1 MSLDLVNVGDS
12 PVDLLACLVAGRE
25 LSNARGTTMGA
36 AGRDVR
42 WEELPHY
49 YWNEGYSLGAAAE
62 QTRGGLIASAPD
74 AHDGI
79 FKGLSTTR
87 NLPYSRYQLIRLD
100 PGEREVLNRI
110 DYVTNLEDLYD
121 RGHVNLVYK
130 VFTITLGYPLTDLAG
145 RLRDEGASEVD
156 TSSVA
161 QALRARELARPNF
174 HRWARIQRA
183 LFLVNRFTFRLA
195 LEGRELE
202 EDGELGKYHSQDPL
216 GRLSEPTAFRC
227 FLLHHWDFSD
237 SGTAAPEGAP
247 DPIGDLRREAGQA
260 GSAFVTTDEAR
271 EYIAEHFAIRDPKSN
286 TPENY
291 AQAQTYCRDN
301 LRPFTDV
308 WVRLNEAIHRCYRPN
323 FGFEDLIQEPE
334 YQARCEALKREG
346 YVLTRYPE
354 TSPEPV
360 ETTAIERFNM
370 RTKYVLV
377 TVSTPRPRIVEHE
390 RESVEA
396 RLYAQGD

>member
-1 MSLDLVNVGDS
+1 
-12 PVDLLACLVAGRE
+12 
-25 LSNARGTTMGA
+25 MGA

-216 GRLSEPTAFRC
+216 GRHCIT
-227 FLLHHWDFSD
+227 
-237 SGTAAPEGAP
+237 GT
-247 DPIGDLRREAGQA
+247 
-260 GSAFVTTDEAR
+260 SA
-271 EYIAEHFAIRDPKSN
+271 IAERRRRK
-286 TPENY
+286 
-291 AQAQTYCRDN
+291 
-301 LRPFTDV
+301 
-308 WVRLNEAIHRCYRPN
+308 
-323 FGFEDLIQEPE
+323 EP
-334 YQARCEALKREG
+334 R
-346 YVLTRYPE
+346 TR
-354 TSPEPV
+354 
-360 ETTAIERFNM
+360 
-370 RTKYVLV
+370 
-377 TVSTPRPRIVEHE
+377 
-390 RESVEA
+390 
-396 RLYAQGD
+396 